1 MSNVVQETLADMAD
15 DNSDETKG
23 WDDGLKYAQ
32 GIRAEVQKELDT
44 LRRLNYSK
52 EYIDSWI
59 DSADSVFFNLTVDL
73 K

>member
-1 MSNVVQETLADMAD
+1 MSSVVEQTLADMAD

-23 WDDGLKYAQ
+23 WDAGLKYAQ

>member
-1 MSNVVQETLADMAD
+1 MSVQETLNQMAGED
-15 DNSDETKG
+15 SDETRG
-23 WDDGLKYAQ
+23 WDDGMKYAE

-44 LRRLNYSK
+44 MRRLNYSK

>member
-1 MSNVVQETLADMAD
+1 MSVQETLNQMAGE
-15 DNSDETKG
+15 NSDETRG
-23 WDDGLKYAQ
+23 WDDGMKYAE
-32 GIRAEVQKELDT
+32 GIRAEVQKELET

-59 DSADSVFFNLTVDL
+59 DSADSVFFSLTVDL

>member
-1 MSNVVQETLADMAD
+1 MSVEATLAQMAGED
-15 DNSDETKG
+15 SDETLG
-23 WDDGLKYAQ
+23 WDAGMKYAE

-44 LRRLNYSK
+44 LRRLTYSK

-59 DSADSVFFNLTVDL
+59 DSVDSVFFNLTVDL

>member
-1 MSNVVQETLADMAD
+1 VSVQETLNQMAGED
-15 DNSDETKG
+15 SDETRG
-23 WDDGLKYAQ
+23 WDDGMKYAE

-44 LRRLNYSK
+44 MRRLNYSK

>member
-1 MSNVVQETLADMAD
+1 MSNVVEQTLADMAD

-32 GIRAEVQKELDT
+32 GIRAEAQKELDT

-59 DSADSVFFNLTVDL
+59 DSADSVFFNLTLDL

>member
-1 MSNVVQETLADMAD
+1 MSNVVEETLADMAD

-23 WDDGLKYAQ
+23 WDAGLKYAE